1 MKKPDRYTT
10 FTLDKRDLPTKI
22 EHAES
27 LGLKWFA
34 RADYANNNHVW
45 LYLFFDE
52 EGLQAYLS
60 KEWGNKLDTVT
71 EWAKQLRDRQISS
84 GEFVKKSMDLF
95 ESFLDFND

>member
-22 EHAES
+22 EQAES

-34 RADYANNNHVW
+34 RSDYGNSNDVW

-52 EGLQAYLS
+52 EGMQAFLS

-71 EWAKQLRDRQISS
+71 EWARQLKDRKITHN
-84 GEFVKKSMDLF
+84 EFLEKSIEFF
-95 ESFLDFND
+95 ENFLDFED